1 MQRWPQATPRAP
13 GALIRERSDRARAA
27 HGHGGTVVIVDR
39 DTAASSAVA
48 EVLTRDGHI
57 VELAMD
63 HEAVDV
69 AAWDVVV
76 VDAGADEPVDVV
88 DAIRARAPVEVI
100 VLSARHDVD
109 AAVAALHHGA
119 SDFLVK
125 PVSPP
130 RLRLALGR
138 ALERRRLLRENAQ
151 LQRDLGLLQTAQ
163 RLLEHLD
170 PEALATAGVDALLRA
185 SSATAAA
192 LWSRELR
199 AARAF
204 EDDEAGALFGR
215 DGPAGFVEHHTGE
228 ALGMP
233 RFAVVM
239 LLDLG
244 SDISA
249 AVAFATPP
257 SSTQQEGLF
266 FLSRQLSTAF
276 GNAGR
281 YRDAADQALRDPLTG
296 LWNAAAFG
304 ESLERLVRAGD
315 RPFALLFLD
324 LDHFK
329 RVNDTWGHLVG
340 SRAILEAAR
349 AVAAQ
354 VREGDVVARYGGD
367 EFVVLLPAADGAI
380 GEVVGERIRRAVA
393 AIRLPD
399 AEGLTLSVSI
409 GVASAPADADDA
421 RGLVDAADRGLYRA
435 KGLDRNRVCRA
446 GPRG

>member
-1 MQRWPQATPRAP
+1 MRWPQATPRAP
-13 GALIRERSDRARAA
+13 GLVARERSDRTRVAN
-27 HGHGGTVVIVDR
+27 GHGGTIVIVDR

-48 EVLTRDGHI
+48 DVLTRDGHI

-63 HEAVDV
+63 HRGVDV
-69 AAWDVVV
+69 DAFDVAV
-76 VDAGADEPVDVV
+76 VDVGADEPVDVV
-88 DAIRARAPVEVI
+88 DAIRARGQVEII
-100 VLSARHDVD
+100 VLSSRHDVD

-125 PVSPP
+125 PVAPP

-151 LQRDLGLLQTAQ
+151 LQRDLGLLQLAQ

-170 PEALATAGVDALLRA
+170 PDALATAGVDALWRA
-185 SSATAAA
+185 SSAAAAA
-192 LWSRELR
+192 LWSRDIR
-199 AARAF
+199 AVRGLA
-204 EDDEAGALFGR
+204 DDEAAHLLSR
-215 DGPAGFVEHHTGE
+215 EGPAGFVEHHTGE

-244 SDISA
+244 GDITA
-249 AVAFATPP
+249 AVAFVAAPT
-257 SSTQQEGLF
+257 STQQEGLF

-276 GNAGR
+276 GNAAR
-281 YRDAADQALRDPLTG
+281 FRDAADQALRDPLTG
-296 LWNAAAFG
+296 LWNATAFSQ
-304 ESLERLVRAGD
+304 SLERLVQSGE
-315 RPFALLFLD
+315 RPFSLLFLD

-340 SRAILEAAR
+340 SRAILETAR
-349 AVAAQ
+349 AVAGQ

-367 EFVVLLPAADGAI
+367 EFVVLLPAADGSV

-393 AIRLPD
+393 AVRLPD
-399 AEGLTLSVSI
+399 AEGLVLTVSI
-409 GVASAPADADDA
+409 GVASAPGDADDA
-421 RGLVDAADRGLYRA
+421 AGLIDAADRGLYRA
-435 KGLDRNRVCRA
+435 KGQDRNRVCRA
-446 GPRG
+446 GPRP